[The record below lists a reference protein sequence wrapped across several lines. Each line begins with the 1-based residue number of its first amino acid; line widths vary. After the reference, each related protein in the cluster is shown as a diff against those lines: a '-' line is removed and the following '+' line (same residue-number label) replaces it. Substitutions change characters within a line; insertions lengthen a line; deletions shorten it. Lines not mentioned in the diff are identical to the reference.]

1 MALPSVRSLFAGYSA
16 WSTMEPAPDA
26 ILLGKVA
33 SDVLRRKTTVFSSGV
48 SMPAIEDSMTAGPAS
63 SLIFSVR
70 SKENLTSFEVRLWPL
85 LNFRPVR
92 RTHLNCLLSAPS
104 KPQDCAASG
113 SGVVPPL
120 GKLSSDWKTLLKSS
134 QEPGS

>member
-1 MALPSVRSLFAGYSA
+1 MPSARSLSAGYSL

-48 SMPAIEDSMTAGPAS
+48 SMPAIDDSITEGPLA

-70 SKENLTSFEVRLWPL
+70 SKENLTSLEVRAWPL

-92 RTHLNCLLSAPS
+92 RVHL
-104 KPQDCAASG
+104 
-113 SGVVPPL
+113 
-120 GKLSSDWKTLLKSS
+120 
-134 QEPGS
+134 